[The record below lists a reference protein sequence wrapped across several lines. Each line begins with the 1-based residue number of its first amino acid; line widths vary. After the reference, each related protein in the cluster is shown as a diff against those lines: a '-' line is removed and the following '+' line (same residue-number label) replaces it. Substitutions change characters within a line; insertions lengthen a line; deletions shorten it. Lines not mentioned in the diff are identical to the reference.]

1 MFLCLVASIVVWMKC
16 FIFEIHLNS
25 IIKLV
30 FFCCIKLIIGGG
42 AWMFVFVLADYHS
55 VWVSIE

>member
-1 MFLCLVASIVVWMKC
+1 MFLCLVGPIVVWMKC

-25 IIKLV
+25 IIKLFLLV
-30 FFCCIKLIIGGG
+30 GIKLGLGGG